1 MAVATTDGAKAE
13 DAIADRLQRQV
24 EEFRALRSAFG
35 LPHYELDLYGSGHQ
49 VNFTWH
55 PLS

>member
-1 MAVATTDGAKAE
+1 MTDGAKGE